1 MGGFATEMVL
11 HRLSHEGASQYLKL
25 VREHVDV
32 VIWEENS
39 YENLKN
45 MNVANKWLLEN
56 KPLEMYSYNRVNTET
71 RVMLI
76 GGYRIKKVLMYNDT
90 M

>member
-1 MGGFATEMVL
+1 M
-11 HRLSHEGASQYLKL
+11 
-25 VREHVDV
+25 REHVDV